1 MKLKMKHIKNIAV
14 IRKTLLFTTIIRY
27 NDIVCILLEVDY
39 VKRPSIFSKDYEKQI
54 RKRRKKII
62 LLIIVPII
70 GLTIF
75 LITDFDS
82 MLDKGI
88 SMRKSLNNIFLNKSK
103 QDTNVDE
110 NQPPELKKEEEV
122 VKPQPE
128 VEEPKESQVE
138 APIENKIFPITL
150 SDGQV
155 INVEYKVLGAEKNIE
170 GVSDPKDIS
179 YDISPSKK
187 SIVIQSKVNQDIL
200 YFDVNKNSKDVTKRS
215 HISSKGKKFPKQE
228 KITEEP
234 NYIWSIMP
242 KFIDE
247 DNIVYVSELP
257 WMNKKAVQYIW
268 KVNLKNNIHTQV
280 KTAKGKNITFKD
292 ITTKGLETIIDGKV
306 VYVTSTGKVMK

>member
-1 MKLKMKHIKNIAV
+1 M
-14 IRKTLLFTTIIRY
+14 RKTLLFTSIIRY
-27 NDIVCILLEVDY
+27 NDIVYILVEVDY

-88 SMRKSLNNIFLNKSK
+88 SMKKSLNNIFLNKSK
-103 QDTNVDE
+103 QDTKIDE
-110 NQPPELKKEEEV
+110 NEQPEVKKEEEV

-128 VEEPKESQVE
+128 AEEPKDSQVE
-138 APIENKIFPITL
+138 VAVENEAFPVTL
-150 SDGQV
+150 SDGQE
-155 INVEYKVLGAEKNIE
+155 INVEYKLLGAEKNIE

-187 SIVIQSKVNQDIL
+187 SIVIQSKINQDIL
-200 YFDVNKNSKDVTKRS
+200 YFDVNKISKDITKKTY
-215 HISSKGKKFPKQE
+215 ISSKGKKFPKQD
-228 KITEEP
+228 KIKEES

-257 WMNKKAVQYIW
+257 WMNKEAVQYIW
-268 KVNLKNNIHTQV
+268 KVNLENNIHSQV
-280 KTAKGKNITFKD
+280 KPAKGKSITFKD
-292 ITTKGLETIIDGKV
+292 ITSKGLETIIDGKV
-306 VYVTSTGKVMK
+306 VYVTSTGKVIK